1 VIKLIDKLKSIEKR
15 YEDLSKE
22 LSKKEIISNPE
33 LFKKY
38 SKEFKELGDIV
49 ELYRRLKDAEKGIE
63 EAKELLNNDD
73 PEIEELA
80 ENEIEVLTAEKEMLI
95 KEIKKLLVPKDPME
109 GKNIIVEIR
118 AGVGGEEAA
127 LFAHDLFK
135 MYFGYAEKKGWKVE
149 IMDSHPT
156 DIGGLKEIVFSVSG
170 KDVYKHMKY
179 ESGVHRV
186 QRVPETEASGR
197 IHTSTATVAVL
208 PEAEDVD
215 VKINPD
221 DLRIDIYHSSG
232 HGGQNVQKVA
242 TAIRIIHKP
251 TGIMVTCQDE
261 RSQLQNKIKAMRILR
276 ARLYDL
282 YRTQKE
288 QEVVSQ
294 RRAQIGRGNR
304 NERIRTY
311 NFPQGRVT
319 DHRINLS
326 LYNLEEI
333 MEGNLDELINALMEA
348 EQQERLEMLEK
359 GK

>member
-1 VIKLIDKLKSIEKR
+1 MIDKLESIEKR
-15 YEDLSKE
+15 YEE
-22 LSKKEIISNPE
+22 LSKSLSQKEVISNTE
-33 LFKKY
+33 LYKKY

-49 ELYRRLKDAEKGIE
+49 ELYRKLKTVNKEIKDAEDLAKSDDLE
-63 EAKELLNNDD
+63 MKELAKQEIND
-73 PEIEELA
+73 
-80 ENEIEVLTAEKEMLI
+80 LTSEKEKILSD
-95 KEIKKLLVPKDPME
+95 IKKLLLPKDPME
-109 GKNIIVEIR
+109 GRNIIMEIR
-118 AGVGGEEAA
+118 AGVGGDEAA

-135 MYFGYAEKKGWKVE
+135 MYFNYAEKKGWKVE

-156 DIGGLKEIVFSVSG
+156 DIGGLKEIVFSISG
-170 KDVYKHMKY
+170 KDVYKYLKY

-208 PEAEDVD
+208 PEAEEVD
-215 VKINPD
+215 VKINPE

-282 YRTQKE
+282 YQKQSE
-288 QEVVSQ
+288 EKIVSQ

-333 MEGNLDELINALMEA
+333 LEGNLDELINALIEA
-348 EQQERLEMLEK
+348 EQKERLEMLEK
-359 GK
+359 GS

>member
-1 VIKLIDKLKSIEKR
+1 MIDRLEKTVER
-15 YEDLSKE
+15 FNE
-22 LSKKEIISNPE
+22 LSKLLSAAEVVSNSE

-38 SKEFKELGDIV
+38 SIEYKELEPIV
-49 ELYRRLKDAEKGIE
+49 NLYMSYKKVESEIKE
-63 EAKELLNNDD
+63 VQELLETED
-73 PEIEELA
+73 EEMRELS
-80 ENEIEVLTAEKEMLI
+80 ENELERLEVEKERILNEL
-95 KEIKKLLVPKDPME
+95 KVLLLPKDPYE
-109 GKNIIVEIR
+109 GKNIIMEIR

-127 LFAHDLFK
+127 LFAKDLYK
-135 MYFGYAEKKGWKVE
+135 MYLGYADKMGWKVE
-149 IMDSHPT
+149 ILDSHET
-156 DIGGLKEIVFSVSG
+156 DLGGFKEVIFSISG
-170 KDVYKHMKY
+170 KDVYKHLKY

-186 QRVPETEASGR
+186 QRVPVTEASGR

-208 PEAEDVD
+208 PEAEEVD
-215 VKINPD
+215 IDINPD
-221 DLRIDIYHSSG
+221 DLRIDVFHASG

-276 ARLYDL
+276 ARLLDL
-282 YRTQKE
+282 YEQQKE
-288 QEVVSQ
+288 QEITNA

-326 LYNLEEI
+326 LYNLPEI
-333 MEGNLDELINALMEA
+333 MEGNLDELINALMEN
-348 EQQERLEMLEK
+348 ERSQLLEEYF
-359 GK
+359 GKS

>member
-1 VIKLIDKLKSIEKR
+1 MISVIDKLESIEKR
-15 YEDLSKE
+15 YEE
-22 LSKKEIISNPE
+22 LSKSLSQKEVISNTE
-33 LFKKY
+33 LYKKY

-49 ELYRRLKDAEKGIE
+49 ELYRKLKTIDKELKDAEDL
-63 EAKELLNNDD
+63 AKSDD
-73 PEIEELA
+73 PEMKELA
-80 ENEIEVLTAEKEMLI
+80 KQEIEDLTSEKEKILSD
-95 KEIKKLLVPKDPME
+95 IKKLLLPKDPME
-109 GKNIIVEIR
+109 GRNIIMEIR
-118 AGVGGEEAA
+118 AGVGGDEAA

-135 MYFGYAEKKGWKVE
+135 MYFNYAEKKGWKVE

-156 DIGGLKEIVFSVSG
+156 DIGGLKEIVFSISG
-170 KDVYKHMKY
+170 KDVYKYLKY

-208 PEAEDVD
+208 PEAEEVD
-215 VKINPD
+215 VKINPE

-282 YRTQKE
+282 YQKQSE
-288 QEVVSQ
+288 EKIVSQ

-333 MEGNLDELINALMEA
+333 LEGNLDELINALIEA
-348 EQQERLEMLEK
+348 EQKERLEMLEK
-359 GK
+359 GS

>member
-1 VIKLIDKLKSIEKR
+1 MIDKLKSIEER
-15 YEDLSKE
+15 YEQLSRE
-22 LSKKEIISNPE
+22 LSKKEIVSNPE

-49 ELYRRLKDAEKGIE
+49 AFYRRLKDIEKELKEAEELKNSDDPEMRDLAEGEI
-63 EAKELLNNDD
+63 KELLS
-73 PEIEELA
+73 
-80 ENEIEVLTAEKEMLI
+80 EKERI
-95 KEIKKLLVPKDPME
+95 NGEIKKLLIPKDPME

-118 AGVGGEEAA
+118 AGVGGDEAA

-135 MYFGYAEKKGWKVE
+135 MYFNYAEKKGWKVE
-149 IMDSHPT
+149 VMDSHPT

-208 PEAEDVD
+208 PEAEEVD
-215 VKINPD
+215 VQINPD

-282 YRTQKE
+282 YSRQQE
-288 QEVVSQ
+288 QELVSQ

-333 MEGNLDELINALMEA
+333 LEGNLDELINALIEA

>member
-1 VIKLIDKLKSIEKR
+1 MIDKLESIEKR
-15 YEDLSKE
+15 YEE
-22 LSKKEIISNPE
+22 LSKSLSQKEVISNTE
-33 LFKKY
+33 LYKKY

-49 ELYRRLKDAEKGIE
+49 ELYRKLKTVN
-63 EAKELLNNDD
+63 KELKEAEDLAKSED
-73 PEIEELA
+73 PEMKELA
-80 ENEIEVLTAEKEMLI
+80 KQEIDDLTSEKEKILSD
-95 KEIKKLLVPKDPME
+95 IKKLLLPKDPME
-109 GKNIIVEIR
+109 GRNIIMEIR
-118 AGVGGEEAA
+118 AGVGGDEAA

-135 MYFGYAEKKGWKVE
+135 MYFNYAEKKGWKVE

-156 DIGGLKEIVFSVSG
+156 DIGGLKEIVFSISG
-170 KDVYKHMKY
+170 KDVYKYLKY

-208 PEAEDVD
+208 PEAEEVD

-282 YRTQKE
+282 YQKQSE
-288 QEVVSQ
+288 EKIVSQ

-333 MEGNLDELINALMEA
+333 LEGNLDELVNALIEA
-348 EQQERLEMLEK
+348 EQKERLEMLEK
-359 GK
+359 GS

>member
-1 VIKLIDKLKSIEKR
+1 MIDKLEKTIER
-15 YEDLSKE
+15 YNE
-22 LSKKEIISNPE
+22 LSRLLSDSSVISNPE

-38 SKEFKELGDIV
+38 SIEYKELEPIV
-49 ELYRRLKDAEKGIE
+49 NLYMAYKKVESEIKDVQ
-63 EAKELLNNDD
+63 ELLESEDE
-73 PEIEELA
+73 EIRELS
-80 ENEIEVLTAEKEMLI
+80 EGELERLQNEKERILSDLKILLI
-95 KEIKKLLVPKDPME
+95 PKDPYE
-109 GKNIIVEIR
+109 GKNIIMEIR

-127 LFAHDLFK
+127 LFAKDLYK
-135 MYFGYAEKKGWKVE
+135 MYLGYADRKGFKVE
-149 IMDSHPT
+149 ILDSHET
-156 DIGGLKEIVFSVSG
+156 DLGGFKEIVFSVSG
-170 KDVYKHMKY
+170 KDVYKHLKY

-215 VKINPD
+215 VEINPD
-221 DLRIDIYHSSG
+221 DLRIDVFHASG

-261 RSQLQNKIKAMRILR
+261 RSQLQNKMKAMRILR
-276 ARLYDL
+276 ARLLDL
-282 YRTQKE
+282 YEQQKE
-288 QEVVSQ
+288 QEITSA

-326 LYNLEEI
+326 LYNLPEI
-333 MEGNLDELINALMEA
+333 MEGNLDELINALMEN
-348 EQQERLEMLEK
+348 ERAQLLEEYF
-359 GK
+359 GKS

>member
-1 VIKLIDKLKSIEKR
+1 MIDRLEKTVER
-15 YEDLSKE
+15 YNE
-22 LSKKEIISNPE
+22 LSRLLSDSSVISNPD
-33 LFKKY
+33 LFKRY
-38 SKEFKELGDIV
+38 SIEYKELEPIVNLYLNYKRVESEIKDVLDLLNTGDP
-49 ELYRRLKDAEKGIE
+49 ELQELSEAELEHLEQEKERIL
-63 EAKELLNNDD
+63 KELKIL
-73 PEIEELA
+73 
-80 ENEIEVLTAEKEMLI
+80 LI
-95 KEIKKLLVPKDPME
+95 PKDPYE
-109 GKNIIVEIR
+109 GKNIIMEIR

-127 LFAHDLFK
+127 LFAKDLYK
-135 MYFGYAEKKGWKVE
+135 MYLGYADKMGFKVE
-149 IMDSHPT
+149 VLDSHET
-156 DIGGLKEIVFSVSG
+156 DLGGFKEIIFSISG
-170 KDVYKHMKY
+170 KDVYKYLKY

-208 PEAEDVD
+208 PEAEEVD
-215 VKINPD
+215 VQINPD
-221 DLRIDIYHSSG
+221 DLRIDVFHASG

-276 ARLYDL
+276 ARLLDL
-282 YRTQKE
+282 YEQQKE
-288 QEVVSQ
+288 QEIISA

-326 LYNLEEI
+326 LYNLPEI
-333 MEGNLDELINALMEA
+333 MEGNLDELINALMEN
-348 EQQERLEMLEK
+348 ERAQLLEEYF
-359 GK
+359 GKS